1 MKSISFIF
9 QNFDISKAVNFIN
22 FICVLSRVDTVIFN
36 EVTVVEICL
45 LKQWSETVNKCQ
57 HLRKQL
63 AISLFEDG
71 VNQHRIV
78 EISGASQSVVYF
90 VIFRCCFFP

>member
-1 MKSISFIF
+1 MRSISFIF
-9 QNFDISKAVNFIN
+9 QKKFISKAMNFIN
-22 FICVLSRVDTVIFN
+22 FICVLSRVYTVIFN

-45 LKQWSETVNKCQ
+45 LKQWPATVNKCQ

-71 VNQHRIV
+71 VNQHRIA
-78 EISGASQSVVYF
+78 EISGASQSGV
-90 VIFRCCFFP
+90 